1 MKITQ
6 GDRQKGLR
14 DRLVIF
20 LILLILDGSLGLK
33 AYDGLVADR
42 GEKAL
47 YAIARL
53 YYSTNLRLSICVG
66 GGGLGT
72 ECRGRSMMWA

>member
-14 DRLVIF
+14 DRLVIFFIFF

-42 GEKAL
+42 GEKL
-47 YAIARL
+47 Y
-53 YYSTNLRLSICVG
+53 
-66 GGGLGT
+66 
-72 ECRGRSMMWA
+72 MP